1 MTLQHIPVT
10 YIERCPRSIRKVLV
24 TIGTQ
29 LGKLDTPYNS
39 YHRIIYQQR
48 IARYLFNFT
57 HHANTSIIHLSVKF
71 DLSRNVCF
79 VCIVMR
85 EFVLCNRIRLQGMSG
100 RFDCCKF
107 CLHFRARKSLNVLR
121 QLLSGPGNVSTM
133 FARRVGVTG
142 TNEMLSIIATER
154 RQIVTTTAKVALRV
168 RPVCIT

>member
-1 MTLQHIPVT
+1 M
-10 YIERCPRSIRKVLV
+10 

-29 LGKLDTPYNS
+29 LGKLNTPYGSN
-39 YHRIIYQQR
+39 HRRIYQQR
-48 IARYLFNFT
+48 IARFLFNLT
-57 HHANTSIIHLSVKF
+57 HHGITSIIHLSVRF

-79 VCIVMR
+79 VCIVMG
-85 EFVLCNRIRLQGMSG
+85 ELYFVTEYGCRACLVGSIVANYVFMSEKERL
-100 RFDCCKF
+100 K
-107 CLHFRARKSLNVLR
+107 VLR

-154 RQIVTTTAKVALRV
+154 RQIVTTTAEVALRV